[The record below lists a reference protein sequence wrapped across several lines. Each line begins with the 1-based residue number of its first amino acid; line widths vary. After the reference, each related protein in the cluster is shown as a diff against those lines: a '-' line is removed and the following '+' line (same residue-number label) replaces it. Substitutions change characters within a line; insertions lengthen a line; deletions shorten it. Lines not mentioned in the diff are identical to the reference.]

1 MAEHPLVR
9 LARMAIAAHLEGEP
23 LESARIFLPPDLP
36 ARAAAFVSLHR
47 GSSLRGCIGTL
58 EPQTP
63 SLREEVIANAI
74 SASTRDPRFPPVQ
87 RDEVEA
93 LEITVDVLT
102 SPEPIEGPVSLDP
115 KRYGVIV
122 QSGWRRG
129 VLLPDLEG
137 VESVDQQ
144 VQIAR
149 AKAGINQQE
158 KVRLFRFEVVRY
170 R

>member
-1 MAEHPLVR
+1 MVEHPLVR
-9 LARMAIAAHLEGEP
+9 LARLTIVAHLERAP
-23 LESARIFLPPDLP
+23 MESVQVPLPPDLP
-36 ARAAAFVSLHR
+36 VRAAVFVSLHR
-47 GSSLRGCIGTL
+47 GSTLRGCIGTL

-74 SASTRDPRFPPVQ
+74 SASTRDPRFPSVK
-87 RDEVEA
+87 RDEVET
-93 LEITVDVLT
+93 LEISVDVLT
-102 SPEPIEGPVSLDP
+102 SSEPIDGPTSLDT

-137 VESVDQQ
+137 VETVEQQ

-149 AKAGINQQE
+149 AKAGIGQHE
-158 KVRLFRFEVVRY
+158 PVRLYRFEVQRY

>member
-1 MAEHPLVR
+1 MVEHPLVR
-9 LARMAIAAHLEGEP
+9 LARLTIAAHLEGAPVERVQI
-23 LESARIFLPPDLP
+23 SLPPDLP
-36 ARAAAFVSLHR
+36 ARAAVFVSLHR
-47 GSSLRGCIGTL
+47 GSALRGCIGTL

-74 SASTRDPRFPPVQ
+74 SASTRDPRFPSVK
-87 RDEVEA
+87 RDEVDT
-93 LEITVDVLT
+93 LEISVDVLT
-102 SPEPIEGPVSLDP
+102 PPEPIDEPTSLDT

-137 VESVDQQ
+137 VDTVERQ

-149 AKAGINQQE
+149 TKAGIGQHE
-158 KVRLFRFEVVRY
+158 PVRLYRFEVRRY
-170 R
+170 H

>member
-9 LARMAIAAHLEGEP
+9 LARLAIAAHLEGKL
-23 LESARIFLPPDLP
+23 LENVQTPLPPELP
-36 ARAAAFVSLHR
+36 ARAATFVSLHR
-47 GSSLRGCIGTL
+47 GPALRGCIGTL

-63 SLREEVIANAI
+63 SLREEVMANAI
-74 SASTRDPRFPPVQ
+74 SASTRDPRFPPVAG
-87 RDEVEA
+87 DEVEE
-93 LEITVDVLT
+93 LEITVDLLT
-102 SPEPIEGPVSLDP
+102 PPELIDGPAMLDI

-137 VESVDQQ
+137 VESVEQQ

-149 AKAGINQQE
+149 TKAGINQQE
-158 KVRLFRFEVVRY
+158 TVRYYRFESIRY